1 MENNGCPIP
10 QALKRFHGYSDYKK
24 SHHVPPTITS
34 EKLNEHCMELTK
46 CLSCPSMTTAEHK
59 VLASHIKSLL
69 ECLTKYKE
77 RLFFYIYHARSQPAR
92 STESD
97 TTLQLIH
104 ETFKN
109 IFTGKQFYIFS

>member
-1 MENNGCPIP
+1 
-10 QALKRFHGYSDYKK
+10 
-24 SHHVPPTITS
+24 
-34 EKLNEHCMELTK
+34 MELTK
-46 CLSCPSMTTAEHK
+46 CLSFPSMTTAGHK
-59 VLASHIKSLL
+59 VLASHIESLL

-77 RLFFYIYHARSQPAR
+77 RLNKDNFRHQIIYHARSQPAR